1 MIQDTDKLNP
11 EEKLPSEIVTPK
23 PENVTPE
30 RVTPKIESEA
40 DIDARLTQMLLAEA
54 KADKERDEKRVQ
66 RQMAI
71 RTLGDMGSVI
81 LDLVKGSEGA
91 RVDPRK
97 VEQHY
102 EKLDDDARKVY
113 DAYRT
118 RVDLLRKQQADRD
131 KARAAQAAA
140 DIRLQDE
147 RRWREEQARIEREFR
162 ERENNKNRYI
172 KADKDK
178 PEYFIDFGNGET
190 KSYKNAAEGKNV
202 YGAIAKYLID
212 NGYIPEE
219 ALQDKDGNPNPI
231 KTQNQI
237 DTFVRLYLPYAMQ
250 NPKDKSAIYKI
261 VFGKDKDF
269 RDPLLKNIEESAGGN
284 SRTASTTTP
293 IYSFIPEE
301 RGEKELQN
309 IPILS
314 GNYTTG
320 TTPNKGNVSTGN
332 SIVTGKVR

>member
-66 RQMAI
+66 RQMAM

-140 DIRLQDE
+140 DERLRKELEARKEIADQNDEFKRWKTDQD
-147 RRWREEQARIEREFR
+147 
-162 ERENNKNRYI
+162 
-172 KADKDK
+172 
-178 PEYFIDFGNGET
+178 
-190 KSYKNAAEGKNV
+190 NAAKIEQEQIRANAKVKTRTSASGEQEIIIPFAGEDYPIKKKVYDGRIAQLYAYLDKNKLFPNSS
-202 YGAIAKYLID
+202 GASEELAAIAAWMNSDSQNSNAPESSKAKLSTAV
-212 NGYIPEE
+212 NVALNYINVESE
-219 ALQDKDGNPNPI
+219 HAANIIAILQGTYGKQPKG
-231 KTQNQI
+231 TQQVAQRGQSQNQQSKTKKTI
-237 DTFVRLYLPYAMQ
+237 TGV
-250 NPKDKSAIYKI
+250 N
-261 VFGKDKDF
+261 
-269 RDPLLKNIEESAGGN
+269 GN
-284 SRTASTTTP
+284 
-293 IYSFIPEE
+293 
-301 RGEKELQN
+301 
-309 IPILS
+309 
-314 GNYTTG
+314 
-320 TTPNKGNVSTGN
+320 
-332 SIVTGKVR
+332 